1 MKKKTE
7 QYKAVFRAR
16 IELKRAEPYQ
26 ESLHPGGVYYLN
38 KHSDLEV
45 SYDDIANESVRI
57 INSELKP
64 ELQKYTSISIK
75 EVEVQA
81 VYEGSIE
88 IIYTVVISFLNLVGG
103 LKDLYDAVRLIREI
117 SERHINKKLSDR
129 FGRHFRVDTYV
140 IVPESREHWWFEE
153 EKLGDPRRSS
163 SIVKRDAFFYYLLVA
178 NIVLL
183 IIVAVLECVCKLRGC
198 SKSAEMIEC
207 RYETT

>member
-16 IELKRAEPYQ
+16 IYFKSAEPYQ
-26 ESLHPGGVYYLN
+26 ESLHPGGVYNLN

-45 SYDDIANESVRI
+45 SYDDIANEAVRI
-57 INSELKP
+57 INSELQP

-88 IIYTVVISFLNLVGG
+88 IIYTVVLSFLNLVGG
-103 LKDLYDAVRLIREI
+103 LMDLYDAVRLIREI

-129 FGRHFRVDTYV
+129 FGRHFTVDTYV
-140 IVPESREHWWFEE
+140 VVPEYRDHWQLE
-153 EKLGDPRRSS
+153 EKMIGVRGHGSEA
-163 SIVKRDAFFYYLLVA
+163 KRDAFFYYLLVA
-178 NIVLL
+178 DIVLL
-183 IIVAVLECVCKLRGC
+183 VIVGVLVFGAVKAVYFG
-198 SKSAEMIEC
+198 
-207 RYETT
+207 